1 MPFPQGGD
9 FVRDVSNDF
18 TVVKAD
24 RRICRHDN
32 GTTVC
37 DRGHK
42 LKYPGTCF
50 SQPIGTYNS
59 TDVSFQPTFPI
70 CTSDYV
76 SEGFNDGVLYARV
89 SPEKD
94 HFVALGD
101 SQVERDHP
109 LYQMSNEL
117 ERVHDIFKMAITK
130 EGDTF
135 FAKVASQVVSAYFFE
150 AVPSTVS
157 TFWRMAQFQ
166 PGVLPHLPGVFS
178 DLFAYDVFTSFT
190 VVNRLVM
197 FMIDTLAARIK
208 VEGKRV
214 GTKNL
219 VQTEYYTTISGSDDM
234 CVGDSV
240 PPYIT
245 LYQPTA
251 SGIQV
256 RPRDQIVDFSLTD
269 VVGGV
274 DLSSVY
280 VSVTSTTS
288 GTFSL
293 LAAGVDQTGGDVS
306 VVGDASS
313 YRFTYTPSFLWE
325 YNDLVT
331 VNISG
336 SDLAP
341 MVDGNPFFC
350 GAAQVN
356 TFIGDVLFQVLNQDD
371 FGASLTV
378 IGDVDSPYIASPVPA
393 SGTTGNSV
401 FTPVTVRIADDLTG
415 VDLSELFVYVDGV
428 AVVENGVPSTGETTV
443 GGVPSR
449 YEVVHTPTTAFA
461 YDSTVEVTVIAQDRV
476 EVAPPNVLSAT
487 YDFSFIEDSTLI
499 IENFVPGVGT
509 SKELDSLD
517 IEVDIR
523 DDTYGVDTSQC
534 FFVINGVIVSGTQ
547 TPLVSGTHLLYHP
560 PNDFAF
566 EESIR
571 VTVHGTNNNVVAPVV
586 KEAFYTLYYGR
597 RIVLFNQELYEHGE
611 SVDVFVHA
619 RNLELLYKDLS
630 TGYFFTSYTQP
641 QKDLGASIYAINPI
655 ADLPASLTVLAPEHR
670 YGQTVTVEFS
680 VEDFDGYLLGPYTFV
695 YTIEN
700 RSG

>member
-1 MPFPQGGD
+1 MSFPQGGD
-9 FVRDVSNDF
+9 FVRDVSVDF

-32 GTTVC
+32 GTDIC
-37 DRGHK
+37 DKGHK
-42 LKYPGTCF
+42 LKFTGTCF
-50 SQPIGTYNS
+50 SQPIGTFNS
-59 TDVSFQPTFPI
+59 TDATFQPTFPVCI
-70 CTSDYV
+70 VDYD
-76 SEGFNDGVLYARV
+76 SEGFNDGMIYARI

-94 HFVALGD
+94 HFIVTDEG
-101 SQVERDHP
+101 QVEKEHP
-109 LYQMSNEL
+109 LHQISQEVV
-117 ERVHDIFKMAITK
+117 RVHDIFKMAITK
-130 EGDTF
+130 SGGTF
-135 FAKVASQVVSAYFFE
+135 FAGVASQIISAYFFE

-178 DLFAYDVFTSFT
+178 DLFVYDVFSSFT

-208 VEGKRV
+208 AEGKRDM
-214 GTKNL
+214 TKSL
-219 VQTEYYTTISGSDDM
+219 VQTDYYTTISGSDDV

-256 RPRDQIVDFSLTD
+256 RPRDQIIDFSLTD

-280 VSVTSTTS
+280 VSVNSTTS
-288 GTFSL
+288 GTISL
-293 LAAGVDQTGGDVS
+293 LEAGVDQTGGDVG

-313 YRFTYTPSFLWE
+313 YRFTYIPPFLWD
-325 YNDLVT
+325 YNDWVT
-331 VNISG
+331 VTISG

-356 TFIGDVLFQVLNQDD
+356 TFIGDIPFQVLNLED

-378 IGDVDSPYIASPVPA
+378 IGDVDPPYIVSSVPA

-401 FTPVTVRIADDLTG
+401 FTPVIVRIADDLTG
-415 VDLSELFVYVDGV
+415 VDLSELFVYVDGT
-428 AVVENGVPSTGETTV
+428 AIVENGIPSTEETTL
-443 GGVPSR
+443 GGTPSL
-449 YEVVHTPTTAFA
+449 YTITYTPNTAFA
-461 YDSTVEVTVIAQDRV
+461 YDSTSEVIVTAQDMV
-476 EVAPPNVLSAT
+476 EIASPNVLSAM
-487 YDFSFIEDSTLI
+487 YDFSFIGDSTLI
-499 IENFVPGVGT
+499 IENFLPVVGT
-509 SKELDSLD
+509 TKDLDSLD

-523 DDTYGVDTSQC
+523 DDMYGVDTNQC
-534 FFVINGVIVSGTQ
+534 FFVINGTIVSGTQ
-547 TPLVSGTHLLYHP
+547 TPVVSGTHLSYHP

-571 VTVHGTNNNVVAPVV
+571 VTVHGTNNNVAAPVV
-586 KEAFYTLYYGR
+586 KEAFYTLYYGC
-597 RIVLFNQELYEHGE
+597 RITLFNQEPYEHGE
-611 SVDVFVHA
+611 SVDVFVRA

-641 QKDLGASIYAINPI
+641 QEDFGASIYAINPI

-700 RSG
+700 